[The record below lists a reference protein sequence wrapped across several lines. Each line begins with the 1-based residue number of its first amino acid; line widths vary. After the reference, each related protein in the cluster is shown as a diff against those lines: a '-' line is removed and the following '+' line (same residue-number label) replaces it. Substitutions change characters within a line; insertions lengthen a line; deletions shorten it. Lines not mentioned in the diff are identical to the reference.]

1 MAEFQIIILFSLLSG
16 STVFL
21 GGLLS
26 YYFGDHVKSGLV
38 KAEIIHSST
47 AFGGGILMAAV
58 ALVLIPEG
66 MQALSLVP
74 MAICFMAGAIAF
86 FLIDRYIQR
95 KGGTIAQLLGML
107 SDFVPEAIAMGAV
120 FSQNPQL
127 GILLAIIIGIQ
138 NFPEAFNAYL
148 ELKIIYSAKKCL
160 IILFLLSFSGVA
172 SALLGYYF
180 LSDMP
185 ITIGALMIF
194 SSGGI
199 VYLIFQDIAPLS
211 SMKKNWIP
219 ALGACL
225 GFLVGMIGLKIL
237 G

>member
-1 MAEFQIIILFSLLSG
+1 MTELELIVVFALLSG
-16 STVFL
+16 STVFF

-26 YYFGDHVKSGLV
+26 HYFGSHVTSGLI

-66 MQALSLVP
+66 MIALSIVP
-74 MAICFMAGAIAF
+74 MALF
-86 FLIDRYIQR
+86 FLIGAITFFFIDRYMQR
-95 KGGTIAQLLGML
+95 KGGAMSQLLGML

-127 GILLAIIIGIQ
+127 GMLLAIIIAIQ

-148 ELKIIYSAKKCL
+148 ELSAHYSAKKCL
-160 IILFLLSFSGVA
+160 IILFVLSFSGLG
-172 SALLGYYF
+172 SALAGYYF
-180 LSDMP
+180 LSGMP
-185 ITIGALMIF
+185 RTVGALMLF

-199 VYLIFQDIAPLS
+199 IYLIFQDIAPLS
-211 SMKKNWIP
+211 KISKNWIP
-219 ALGACL
+219 ALGACI
-225 GFLVGMIGLKIL
+225 GFLVGMVGLELL

>member
-1 MAEFQIIILFSLLSG
+1 MAELQIILLFSLLSG

-26 YYFGDHVKSGLV
+26 YYFGDHVKSGLI

-66 MQALSLVP
+66 MQALSIIP
-74 MAICFMAGAIAF
+74 MAISFLTGAITFF
-86 FLIDRYIQR
+86 FLDRYIQR
-95 KGGTIAQLLGML
+95 KGGTMAQLLGML
-107 SDFVPEAIAMGAV
+107 SDFVPESIAMGAV

-138 NFPEAFNAYL
+138 NFPEAFNAYFD
-148 ELKIIYSAKKCL
+148 LKTRYSAKKCL
-160 IILFLLSFSGVA
+160 AILFLLSFSGVV
-172 SALLGYYF
+172 SAFAGYYF
-180 LSDMP
+180 LSGMP
-185 ITIGALMIF
+185 KTIGALMLF

-199 VYLIFQDIAPLS
+199 IYLIFQDIAPLS
-211 SMKKNWIP
+211 KMKKNWIP
-219 ALGACL
+219 ALGACF
-225 GFLVGMIGLKIL
+225 GFMVGMIGLKML